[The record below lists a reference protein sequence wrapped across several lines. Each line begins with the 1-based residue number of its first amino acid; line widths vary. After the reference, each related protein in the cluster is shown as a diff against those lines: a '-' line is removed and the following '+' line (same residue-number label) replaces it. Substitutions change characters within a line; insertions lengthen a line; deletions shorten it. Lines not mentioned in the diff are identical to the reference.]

1 MSRAFPTC
9 TSCRVRLLPGCQRSS
24 QASGP
29 HCCHCCCCHCCLQTC
44 PLVPGWCPA
53 TVLQAGGCP
62 GTPTTCTAQHST
74 AQHSTAQRVTA
85 WGSTHVNATH
95 STQHAPRHS
104 NSVRVLHKPWP
115 RINVQHRIA
124 TRLATGLALVVYMG
138 VCDKQLVLW
147 HISRRQLDATRDT
160 TECSQQAH
168 AHTLND
174 VLVHRLHDMQTV
186 DRHINQ
192 GASVCLLP
200 RPQPQQS

>member
-1 MSRAFPTC
+1 MLCCGSNHTAADTLAPHCTFYKQPSLLTLFPLNQRVMSRAFPTC
-9 TSCRVRLLPGCQRSS
+9 TSCRVRLLPGCQKSS

-62 GTPTTCTAQHST
+62 GTPTTCTAQ
-74 AQHSTAQRVTA
+74 RVTA

-95 STQHAPRHS
+95 STHHAPRHS

-124 TRLATGLALVVYMG
+124 TRPATGLALVV
-138 VCDKQLVLW
+138 
-147 HISRRQLDATRDT
+147 
-160 TECSQQAH
+160 
-168 AHTLND
+168 
-174 VLVHRLHDMQTV
+174 
-186 DRHINQ
+186 
-192 GASVCLLP
+192 
-200 RPQPQQS
+200 